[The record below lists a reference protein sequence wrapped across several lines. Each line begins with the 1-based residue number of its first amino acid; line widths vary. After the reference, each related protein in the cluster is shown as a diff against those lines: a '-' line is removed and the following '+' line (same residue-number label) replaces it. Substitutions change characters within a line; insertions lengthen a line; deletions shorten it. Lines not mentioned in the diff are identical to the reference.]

1 MSDKKKIFFLDAYAL
16 IYRAHFAFIKNPR
29 INSKGLNTS
38 AVFGFTNT
46 LLDVIN
52 NEKPSHIGVVFDGPA
67 TTEREVLY
75 TEYKANREE
84 MPEDLRKA
92 IPYVKLLI
100 EAFNIPILEA
110 DGFEAD
116 DIIGT
121 LAKRAEEQGFEV
133 YMMTPDKD
141 FGQLVSDNIKIFKP
155 ARGGNPHE
163 VLGVKEVCEKF
174 EIDHPLQV
182 IDILGLMGDA
192 VDNIPGIPGIG
203 EKTAKKLIKEYGSV
217 ENLIAHAS
225 ELKGKMQENVINF
238 AEQGIL
244 SKKLATIILDAPVPF
259 EPEKLIK
266 EDPNKDKILELFS
279 ELEFRQLSRRVLGEE
294 VELKQV
300 SGGQISLFGE
310 TDYTELEISDL
321 KTIATEK
328 TDYRLVVSDDEI
340 AQLISELENQKVF
353 CFDTE
358 TSSLDQLECTL
369 VGLAFSFKPKS
380 GYYVAIPKD
389 VDKAKSIIGRFKPVF
404 ENDSIEKIAQNAKFD
419 MAVLSR
425 YGTDVRGRLFDTMLA
440 HYLLQPDMKH
450 GMDILAETYLGYKPV
465 SISELIGKKGKNQL
479 SMADL
484 DPSEIKDYAAEDAD
498 ITLQL
503 KEVFEP
509 KIKENNLENLLFEIE
524 VPLSK
529 VLMKMEAEGINIDT
543 RALSEYSKQL
553 DKELIQ
559 LQEDIFALS
568 GVSFNIDSP
577 KQLGE
582 ILFDHLKIDTNVKK
596 TKTGQYATGED
607 ILLTYKSKH
616 EIIEKILDYRASKKL
631 KSTYVDAL
639 PELVNKRTGRIHTSF
654 NQTVA
659 ATGRL
664 SSTNP
669 NIQNIP
675 IRTEKG
681 QQVRKAFI
689 ARNEEYTLL
698 AADYSQIEL
707 RIVAALSK
715 DEFMIESFQNGK
727 DIHAS
732 TASKVFGVPE
742 SEITR
747 EQRSKAK
754 AVNFGLLYGQGV
766 FGLSQNLGIPR
777 AEAKEIIDNYFA
789 EFSSIKEYINN
800 IQKFA
805 RENGYVETIL
815 KRRRY
820 LKDINSSNAV
830 VRGHAERNAINAPI
844 QGSAADI
851 IKIAMIAIQ
860 NEMEKRNL
868 KSKMI
873 LQVHDELVF
882 DVFLPEMDELK
893 ELVKSR
899 METAVKLDVPLDVE
913 LGVGNNWLDAH

>member
-1 MSDKKKIFFLDAYAL
+1 MTDKKKIFLLDAYAL

-52 NEKPSHIGVVFDGPA
+52 NEKPTHIGVVFDGPA
-67 TTEREVLY
+67 KTEREVLY

-92 IPYVKLLI
+92 VPYVKLLI

-121 LAKRAEEQGFEV
+121 LAKRAEKEGFEV
-133 YMMTPDKD
+133 FMMTPDKD
-141 FGQLVSDNIKIFKP
+141 FGQLVSENIKIYKP
-155 ARGGNPHE
+155 ARGGNPAE
-163 VLGVKEVCEKF
+163 VLGVREVCEKF

-192 VDNIPGIPGIG
+192 VDNIPGIPSIG

-217 ENLIAHAS
+217 ENLIAHSS
-225 ELKGKMQENVINF
+225 ELKGKMQENVIQF

-259 EPEKLIK
+259 EPEKLLK
-266 EDPNKDKILELFS
+266 ENPNKEKILELFS
-279 ELEFRQLSRRVLGEE
+279 ELEFRQLSKRVLGEE
-294 VELKQV
+294 VQLKQV
-300 SGGQISLFGE
+300 TGGQISLFGE
-310 TDYTELEISDL
+310 SDYSEPEVSDL
-321 KTIATEK
+321 KTLSSEK
-328 TDYRLVVSDDEI
+328 ADYKLVRSEAEI
-340 AQLISELENQKVF
+340 KSLAADLAQQNVV

-358 TSSLDQLECTL
+358 TSGLNQLECDL
-369 VGLAFSFKPKS
+369 VGLAFSYKPGT
-380 GYYVAIPKD
+380 GYYVAVPKSFEEAQKI
-389 VDKAKSIIGRFKPVF
+389 VGHFKPIL
-404 ENDSIEKIAQNAKFD
+404 ENENIEKVAQNAKFD
-419 MAVLSR
+419 MAVLAR
-425 YGTDVRGRLFDTMLA
+425 YGSDVKGKLFDTMLA

-465 SISELIGKKGKNQL
+465 SITELIGKKGKNQQ

-484 DPSEIKDYAAEDAD
+484 DPAEIKDYAAEDAD
-498 ITLQL
+498 ITLRL

-509 KIKENNLENLLFEIE
+509 KIKENNLEKLLFDIE

-529 VLMKMEAEGINIDT
+529 VLMKMEAEGINLDT
-543 RALSEYSKQL
+543 QALAEYSKQL
-553 DKELIQ
+553 ENELRK

-568 GVSFNIDSP
+568 GVEFNIDSP

-607 ILLTYKSKH
+607 ILLNYRSKH
-616 EIIEKILDYRASKKL
+616 EIIEKILDYRGSKKL

-654 NQTVA
+654 MQTVA

-664 SSTNP
+664 SSNNP

-689 ARNEEYTLL
+689 ARNEDYVLM

-707 RIVAALSK
+707 RIVASLSK
-715 DEFMIESFQNGK
+715 DEFMIEAFRQGK

-732 TASKVFGVPE
+732 TAAKVFGVPE
-742 SEITR
+742 GEITR
-747 EQRSKAK
+747 DQRSKAK

-766 FGLSQNLGIPR
+766 FGLSQNLNIPR
-777 AEAKEIIDNYFA
+777 AEAKEIIDNYFT
-789 EFSSIKEYINN
+789 EFSSIKTYIST
-800 IQKFA
+800 IQEFA
-805 RENGYVETIL
+805 RKNGYVETIL
-815 KRRRY
+815 NRRRY

-851 IKIAMIAIQ
+851 IKVAMISIQ
-860 NEMEKRNL
+860 EEMEKRSL

-882 DVFLPEMDELK
+882 DAHKSELEELK
-893 ELVKSR
+893 EIAKTK

-913 LGVGNNWLDAH
+913 VGIGNNWLDAH

>member
-1 MSDKKKIFFLDAYAL
+1 MSDKKKIFLLDAYAL

-67 TTEREVLY
+67 KTEREVLY

-121 LAKRAEEQGFEV
+121 LAKRAEKQGFEV

-174 EIDHPLQV
+174 EIAHPLQV

-244 SKKLATIILDAPVPF
+244 SKKLAAIILDAPVPF

-266 EDPNKDKILELFS
+266 EAPNKDKILELFS
-279 ELEFRQLSRRVLGEE
+279 ELEFRQLSRKVLGEE

-310 TDYTELEISDL
+310 TDYTEPEISDL

-380 GYYVAIPKD
+380 GYYLAIPKD

-425 YGTDVRGRLFDTMLA
+425 YGTDVKGRLFDTMLA

-559 LQEDIFALS
+559 LQENIFALS

-607 ILLTYKSKH
+607 ILLTYKSRH

-715 DEFMIESFQNGK
+715 DEFMIESFRQGK

-732 TASKVFGVPE
+732 TAAKVFGVAE
-742 SEITR
+742 NKITR

-789 EFSSIKEYINN
+789 EFSSIKEYINH

-815 KRRRY
+815 NRRRY
-820 LKDINSSNAV
+820 LKDINSTNAV

-860 NEMEKRNL
+860 DEMEKRNL
-868 KSKMI
+868 KSRMI

-882 DVFLPEMDELK
+882 DAFLPEMDELK